1 MRFQPDCPP
10 PSVALHQHNIV
21 LIMSKGRILKYIP
34 LPFFSRYGRRRS
46 AATRGALWHLPAF
59 LFLACSP
66 LPLPEESV
74 PAARKTQI
82 YINASGKTNYQGL
95 DLLFFQDA
103 PLYRIDAYQ
112 HLERVSGN
120 RVTGTSSTAARKV
133 VILSNYPSDAYAWTG
148 IRSLESLEDL
158 PFRLTDEDPEAPMLY
173 GESEAGTMGQV
184 LLRPMLAKITLRSI
198 ACDFTGRAY
207 AGERLQDVRA
217 YLTYASQECRPFAP
231 EDAPSSWLNAGRLDE
246 AETSALAHPE
256 AVLRPL
262 TASLGGRIYPA
273 AGFYCYPN
281 PSDGSEFGSPVT
293 RLVIEGKLRG
303 TTYYYPIDL
312 PGLKADVQYRLDVT
326 LTRAGTTDPDT
337 PAVAGSIRLES
348 QVLDWDARDWED
360 IHYR

>member
-1 MRFQPDCPP
+1 M
-10 PSVALHQHNIV
+10 V
-21 LIMSKGRILKYIP
+21 LIMSKGRILKYTP
-34 LPFFSRYGRRRS
+34 LPVFTRFGRRRS
-46 AATRGALWHLPAF
+46 AATRGAFLHLPAF
-59 LFLACSP
+59 LFLACTP
-66 LPLPEESV
+66 QMLPEESA

-82 YINASGKTNYQGL
+82 YINAVGKTSIQGL

-103 PLYRIDAYQ
+103 PLFRLDAYQ
-112 HLERVSGN
+112 HLNGVSGG

-133 VILSNYPSDAYAWTG
+133 VILSNYPTDTYAWSG
-148 IRSLESLEDL
+148 IRSLGSLADL
-158 PFRLTDEDPEAPMLY
+158 PFRLEDEDPAAPMLY
-173 GESEAGTMGQV
+173 GESEAGSMGRV
-184 LLRPMLAKITLRSI
+184 TLRPMLAKITLRSI
-198 ACDFTGRAY
+198 ACEFSERPY

-231 EDAPSSWLNAGRLDE
+231 EDPPSSWLNAGRLDE
-246 AETSALAHPE
+246 AGTAALAHPE
-256 AVLRPL
+256 IVLQTL
-262 TASLGGRIYPA
+262 TASLGGRIYPS

-312 PGLKADVQYRLDVT
+312 PGLEADVQYRMDVT

-337 PAVAGSIRLES
+337 PAASGSIRLES
-348 QVLDWDARDWED
+348 QVLDWDGRDWED

>member
-1 MRFQPDCPP
+1 MT
-10 PSVALHQHNIV
+10 
-21 LIMSKGRILKYIP
+21 KGRILKNIP
-34 LPFFSRYGRRRS
+34 LRFFTRFGRRRS

-59 LFLACSP
+59 LLLACTP
-66 LPLPEESV
+66 QMLPEESA

-82 YINASGKTNYQGL
+82 YVYPAGNASIQGL
-95 DLLFFQDA
+95 DLLFFQDG
-103 PLYRIDAYQ
+103 PLFRLDAYQ
-112 HLERVSGN
+112 HLDRVSGN

-133 VILSNYPSDAYAWTG
+133 VILSNYPAEAFAWSG
-148 IRSLESLEDL
+148 VRSLSSLSDL
-158 PFRLTDEDPEAPMLY
+158 PFRLADEDPAAPMLQ
-173 GESEAGTMGQV
+173 GESEAGSMGRV
-184 LLRPMLAKITLRSI
+184 VLRPMLAKVVLRSI

-207 AGERLQDVRA
+207 VGERLQDVRA

-231 EDAPSSWLNAGRLDE
+231 EDPPSSWLNAGRLDE
-246 AETSALAHPE
+246 AGTAALAHPE
-256 AVLRPL
+256 AVLRSL
-262 TASLGGRIYPA
+262 SASLGGRIYPSA
-273 AGFYCYPN
+273 EFFCYPN

-312 PGLKADVQYRLDVT
+312 PGLKADVQYRMDVT

-348 QVLDWDARDWED
+348 QVLDWDGRDWED

>member
-1 MRFQPDCPP
+1 M
-10 PSVALHQHNIV
+10 V
-21 LIMSKGRILKYIP
+21 LNMSKGRILKYIP
-34 LPFFSRYGRRRS
+34 LPVFTRFGGRQS
-46 AATRGALWHLPAF
+46 AAKPGALWHLPAF
-59 LFLACSP
+59 LLLACTP
-66 LPLPEESV
+66 LTQPEESA

-82 YINASGKTNYQGL
+82 YINAVGKTSIRGL

-103 PLYRIDAYQ
+103 PLFRLDAYQ
-112 HLERVSGN
+112 HLAGVSGG

-133 VILSNYPSDAYAWTG
+133 VILSNYPVDAYAWSG
-148 IRSLESLEDL
+148 VRSLGSLADL
-158 PFRLTDEDPEAPMLY
+158 PFRLEDEDPAAPMLY
-173 GESEAGTMGQV
+173 GESEAGSMGRV
-184 LLRPMLAKITLRSI
+184 VLRPMLAKITLRSI
-198 ACDFTGRAY
+198 ACEFSERPY

-231 EDAPSSWLNAGRLDE
+231 EDPPSSWLNAGRLDE
-246 AETSALAHPE
+246 AGTAALSHPE
-256 AVLRPL
+256 AALQTL
-262 TASLGGRIYPA
+262 SASLGGRIYPS

-312 PGLKADVQYRLDVT
+312 PGLEADVQYRMDVT

-337 PAVAGSIRLES
+337 PAASGSIRLES
-348 QVLDWDARDWED
+348 QVLDWDGRDWED